1 MNENRVP
8 PDVKSGFA
16 GVFAANPTPLTEHGE
31 IHEPGLR
38 AILEDN
44 MSHGVHRDTNCH

>member
-16 GVFAANPTPLTEHGE
+16 GVFAAVVVHLYALYAFKSRGFGGE
-31 IHEPGLR
+31 I
-38 AILEDN
+38 
-44 MSHGVHRDTNCH
+44 GVA